1 MTSQENYE
9 NNANLSPCDHHIP
22 LSRGIYL
29 ESLGERVTKVTKEN
43 AVLLLSASENLN
55 SFRHLRTP
63 HPRADH
69 QRSLC
74 RACPSSSRALA

>member
-43 AVLLLSASENLN
+43 AVLLLSASINLT
-55 SFRHLRTP
+55 SSVALRTP
-63 HPRADH
+63 YVGATVGAPYA
-69 QRSLC
+69 
-74 RACPSSSRALA
+74 ALARPPLGR